1 MTVATDKYKVSAYLD
16 ADVKELATRLA
27 KKRSRSLSSL
37 IEVLLKE
44 AIAKD
49 LADPEPEWT
58 FQDRLP
64 SAPSDD
70 GASL

>member
-1 MTVATDKYKVSAYLD
+1 MTVTTDKYKVSAYLD
-16 ADVKELATRLA
+16 ADVKELATKLA
-27 KKRSRSLSSL
+27 KKKSRSLSSL

-49 LADPEPEWT
+49 LADPTPEWT

-64 SAPSDD
+64 PTSSND
-70 GASL
+70 LN